1 MIRRDQRRCARC
13 RYDWRPGL
21 PLRLAWHQWQVL
33 LRCHLRGLSA
43 VAIAEETGLHR
54 QRVLRVLT
62 RVRQAM
68 QQEVPPVFR
77 GTVEVDETYLGGVW
91 RNRRGGQRARG
102 GKRGRG
108 TSKTPVFG
116 ILCRAGA
123 VWAQV
128 VPDLAAKTLLPLI
141 RRQVQPG
148 SVVCS
153 DTLPTYTGIAAKG
166 YVHRLVQH
174 DQGEHVSRHGT
185 HINGLE
191 GFWGGT
197 SNAGWPLRGGFAE
210 RGCRSMSQTTCGGT
224 TIAVSRSMT
233 RSNAYSSYS
242 KNLKSLVAKV
252 RLYPKEIPSV
262 KADPNGPRRLVNSE
276 VSSHHWRS
284 TMGETPPTENPTP
297 VCCPPHFASE

>member
-1 MIRRDQRRCARC
+1 VIRRDQRRCARC

-43 VAIAEETGLHR
+43 AAIAEETGLHR

-62 RVRQAM
+62 RVREAM

-128 VPDLAAKTLLPLI
+128 VPDLAAQTLLPLI

-191 GFWGGT
+191 GFWGY
-197 SNAGWPLRGGFAE
+197 F
-210 RGCRSMSQTTCGGT
+210 
-224 TIAVSRSMT
+224 
-233 RSNAYSSYS
+233 
-242 KNLKSLVAKV
+242 K
-252 RLYPKEIPSV
+252 
-262 KADPNGPRRLVNSE
+262 RRLAAKGGIRRERLPLYVADY
-276 VSSHHWRS
+276 VWRYNHRRLS
-284 TMGETPPTENPTP
+284 IDDQVKRLLKLLPKRQISGG
-297 VCCPPHFASE
+297 